1 MDGYYISTDKG
12 ALDID
17 FIHHYLSEASY
28 WAKGR
33 SKAIVQKSIEHSL
46 CFGVY
51 TSGHEQVGFARVLT
65 DYSILFYLM
74 DVFIIENHRKKGL
87 SKYLMETIMNHPE
100 LQGFQRYMLATHD
113 AHSLYSQFGFE
124 LIKHPEWFMEIV
136 NKPS

>member
-28 WAKGR
+28 WAQGR
-33 SKAIVQKSIEHSL
+33 SKAIVQKSIENSF

-74 DVFIIENHRKKGL
+74 DVFITENHRKKGL

-113 AHSLYSQFGFE
+113 AHT
-124 LIKHPEWFMEIV
+124 
-136 NKPS
+136 